1 MDLELIIPSAVAI
14 IAVGLYVVA
23 LWIGDQRTISTLV
36 GASNLALA
44 LVVVVIGLACGLG
57 LKLSVGLVLNPSNWL
72 RAINNLIHQI

>member
-1 MDLELIIPSAVAI
+1 MDLELIIPLAVAI

-36 GASNLALA
+36 GASNLGVA

-57 LKLSVGLVLNPSNWL
+57 LRLTVGLVINPGNWV
-72 RAINNLIHQI
+72 RAINNLIEQI